1 MGRMHPAPDPLA
13 LTSVAFVE
21 AAKANGIAR
30 GVALEA
36 YRAVHR
42 RGEWLPWMAPPPP
55 APARELIDG
64 KTVKF
69 LLPVDGDYETESV
82 VIPMPHRTGWF
93 SRTLCV
99 SSQVGCA
106 MGCRFCETAQMGLLR
121 HLTVREIVQQVHTAI
136 FRVTNPWD
144 DEPATLTSGRSPA
157 PALIGEGETNPRGPG
172 RGFPIKNLVFM
183 GMGEPMDNIE
193 AVLGAIRIIADKN
206 GPGLAPRHI
215 TISTVGRTDGI
226 RRLGEFIG
234 ERGFHQVQLAV
245 SLNAPNDAVRSEI
258 MPINRAEPMAKLRQ
272 SMVEFPKRPSAA
284 LCVEYVLIPGVND
297 SLDQCDEVCAFLKGM
312 RASLNVIPYNPRRN
326 SPWPAPT
333 DESVD
338 AFVNRAVA
346 NGQFTKIRGTKGRS
360 AMAACGQLGNERIRA
375 RKRVEG
381 ECGSDGCGT
390 GDPRPASGPVDL
402 TIRGG

>member
-1 MGRMHPAPDPLA
+1 MHPAPDPLA

-136 FRVTNPWD
+136 FTVTNPWD
-144 DEPATLTSGRSPA
+144 DEPATLTSGRPAA

-193 AVLGAIRIIADKN
+193 TVLGAIRIIADKN

-272 SMVEFPKRPSAA
+272 AMVEFPKRPSAA

-381 ECGSDGCGT
+381 ECSTGAAGPADGLT
-390 GDPRPASGPVDL
+390 P
-402 TIRGG
+402 TIRQTG

>member
-1 MGRMHPAPDPLA
+1 MGRMHPAPDPLP
-13 LTSVAFVE
+13 LTSLAFVE

-42 RGEWLPWMAPPPP
+42 RGEWLSWMAPPPP

-136 FRVTNPWD
+136 FTVTNPWD

-157 PALIGEGETNPRGPG
+157 PALVGEGETNPRGPG

-272 SMVEFPKRPSAA
+272 AMVEFPKRPSAA

-381 ECGSDGCGT
+381 ECGSGTASPADGLT
-390 GDPRPASGPVDL
+390 P
-402 TIRGG
+402 TIRQTG

>member
-136 FRVTNPWD
+136 FTVTNPWD
-144 DEPATLTSGRSPA
+144 DEPATLTSGRPAA

-193 AVLGAIRIIADKN
+193 TVLGAIRIIADKN

-272 SMVEFPKRPSAA
+272 AMVEFPKRPSAA

-381 ECGSDGCGT
+381 ECGSGTAGPADGLT
-390 GDPRPASGPVDL
+390 P
-402 TIRGG
+402 TIRQTG

>member
-1 MGRMHPAPDPLA
+1 MHPAPDPLA

-136 FRVTNPWD
+136 FTVTNPWD

-272 SMVEFPKRPSAA
+272 AMVEFPKRPSAA

-381 ECGSDGCGT
+381 ECGSGTASPADGLT
-390 GDPRPASGPVDL
+390 P
-402 TIRGG
+402 TIRQTG

>member
-1 MGRMHPAPDPLA
+1 MHPAPDPLA

-21 AAKANGIAR
+21 AAKAAGIAR

-42 RGEWLPWMAPPPP
+42 RGAWLPWMAPPPP
-55 APARELIDG
+55 APVRELIDG

-69 LLPVDGDYETESV
+69 LLQVDGDYETESV

-121 HLTVREIVQQVHTAI
+121 HLSVREIVQQVHQAI

-272 SMVEFPKRPSAA
+272 AMMEFPKRPSAA

-297 SLDQCDEVCAFLKGM
+297 SMAHCDEVCAFLKGM

-381 ECGSDGCGT
+381 ECGSGGCGT

>member
-1 MGRMHPAPDPLA
+1 MHPAPDPLA

-272 SMVEFPKRPSAA
+272 AMVEFPKRPSAA

-381 ECGSDGCGT
+381 ECGSGAAGPADGLT
-390 GDPRPASGPVDL
+390 P
-402 TIRGG
+402 TIRQTG

>member
-1 MGRMHPAPDPLA
+1 MHPAPDPLA

-272 SMVEFPKRPSAA
+272 AMVEFPKRPSAA

-381 ECGSDGCGT
+381 ECGSGAASPADGLT
-390 GDPRPASGPVDL
+390 P
-402 TIRGG
+402 TIRQTG

>member
-1 MGRMHPAPDPLA
+1 MHPAPDPLA
-13 LTSVAFVE
+13 LTSLAFVE

-136 FRVTNPWD
+136 FTVTNPWD

-272 SMVEFPKRPSAA
+272 AMVEFPKRPSAA

-297 SLDQCDEVCAFLKGM
+297 SLEQCDEVCAFLKGM

-333 DESVD
+333 DEAVD

-381 ECGSDGCGT
+381 ECGSGTASPADGLT
-390 GDPRPASGPVDL
+390 P
-402 TIRGG
+402 TIRQTG

>member
-1 MGRMHPAPDPLA
+1 MHPAPDPLA

-136 FRVTNPWD
+136 FTVTNPWD

-272 SMVEFPKRPSAA
+272 AMVEFPKRPSAA

-381 ECGSDGCGT
+381 ECGSGTASPADGLT
-390 GDPRPASGPVDL
+390 P
-402 TIRGG
+402 TIRQTD

>member
-1 MGRMHPAPDPLA
+1 
-13 LTSVAFVE
+13 
-21 AAKANGIAR
+21 
-30 GVALEA
+30 
-36 YRAVHR
+36 
-42 RGEWLPWMAPPPP
+42 
-55 APARELIDG
+55 
-64 KTVKF
+64 
-69 LLPVDGDYETESV
+69 
-82 VIPMPHRTGWF
+82 
-93 SRTLCV
+93 
-99 SSQVGCA
+99 
-106 MGCRFCETAQMGLLR
+106 
-121 HLTVREIVQQVHTAI
+121 
-136 FRVTNPWD
+136 
-144 DEPATLTSGRSPA
+144 
-157 PALIGEGETNPRGPG
+157 
-172 RGFPIKNLVFM
+172 M

-272 SMVEFPKRPSAA
+272 AMVEFPKRPSAA

-312 RASLNVIPYNPRRN
+312 RASLNVIPNNPRRN

-333 DESVD
+333 DDSVD

-375 RKRVEG
+375 RKRVVG
-381 ECGSDGCGT
+381 ECGSGTASPADGLT
-390 GDPRPASGPVDL
+390 P
-402 TIRGG
+402 TIRQTG